1 MRRSREHDDVENHL
15 YYQEDAG
22 DLAFGVHISET
33 YGGQRRK
40 RKVKGVRFRLEA
52 DERRRSGASDHEIH

>member
-1 MRRSREHDDVENHL
+1 MGCSCEHDNVENHL
-15 YYQEDAG
+15 CYQQEAG

-40 RKVKGVRFRLEA
+40 GEVEGIRFRLET
-52 DERRRSGASDHEIH
+52 DELG